1 MQTAVLLDD
10 FEKANALL
18 DGEDSTASRF
28 GRIRYYDD
36 GKISE
41 WCSDLTIEK
50 TFGIRTFWDLQ
61 QNQEKHSDE
70 SWQDEMMKLEMRVSE
85 TEEFKSIAF
94 FHHLIIRK
102 E

>member
-50 TFGIRTFWDLQ
+50 TFAIRTFWDLQ
-61 QNQEKHSDE
+61 QNQEKHRIAEDTSSSMLFFCFLVRE
-70 SWQDEMMKLEMRVSE
+70 S
-85 TEEFKSIAF
+85 
-94 FHHLIIRK
+94 
-102 E
+102 